1 MRGIVLAGGTG
12 SRLYPLTKVTN
23 KHLLPVYD
31 EPMIFKPIRT
41 LKNSGIDTI
50 IIVLGGESIGDVVR
64 VLGNGSDLG
73 VDLAFVYQDKPGG
86 IADALFTVRN
96 LVKDEKIAVI
106 LGDNIF
112 EDSFEESVREFEAQ
126 EEYGCYLFVK
136 AIDDPRQYGVAELD
150 ENECIIGIEEKP
162 SNPKSNLAVT
172 GLYFYDATAFSYLAE
187 LEQSGVRSKNGEI
200 EITTLNNMYV
210 ENKNAK
216 IVYVNGFWADAGTR
230 DNLLKASIHFS
241 QNRD

>member
-41 LKNSGIDTI
+41 LKNSGIDNI

-64 VLGNGSDLG
+64 VLGNGNELG
-73 VDLAFVYQDKPGG
+73 VDLAFVYQDKAGG
-86 IADALFTVRN
+86 IADALYTVRN

-112 EDSFEESVREFEAQ
+112 EDSFDESVREFEAQ
-126 EEYGCYLFVK
+126 EEHGCYLFVK
-136 AIDDPRQYGVAELD
+136 EVDDPRQYGIAEFD
-150 ENECIIGIEEKP
+150 ENGVVVAVEEKP
-162 SNPKSNLAVT
+162 PNPKSNLAVT
-172 GLYFYDATAFSYLAE
+172 GLYFYDAGVFSYLAE
-187 LEQSGVRSKNGEI
+187 LEQSGARGNNGEL
-200 EITTLNNMYV
+200 EITSLNNMYI
-210 ENKNAK
+210 EKNKTK
-216 IVYVNGFWADAGTR
+216 IVQVNGFWADAGTR
-230 DNLLKASIHFS
+230 DNLLKASVHFAGS
-241 QNRD
+241 PP